1 MSLNRR
7 KRLELGLFVI
17 ARMRVFPRLIES
29 LKKVERYWHSQFFKR
44 YQQLIPLFLIV
55 VGKREKLLINLSS
68 FINIGMEVNFR
79 SLYGSVA
86 KIFLYNPEI
95 L

>member
-1 MSLNRR
+1 MRLNKK
-7 KRLELGLFVI
+7 KRTRIFVI
-17 ARMRVFPRLIES
+17 CDCANEVFYPVIES
-29 LKKVERYWHSQFFKR
+29 LKKVERYWHSQFFKI
-44 YQQLIPLFLIV
+44 YQQLIALFLIV